1 MMKQGRMDASR
12 NSLTTIFYCV
22 PPQPGGARMAEPKIP
37 PILSISCRYA
47 FSRLMLLLGVEG
59 RAALGV
65 AVDGG
70 QRQWRRWGSIRRR
83 QLAAPLPPLSLSV
96 LVVAT

>member
-1 MMKQGRMDASR
+1 MMKQGRIDASR
-12 NSLTTIFYCV
+12 NSLTIFYCV
-22 PPQPGGARMAEPKIP
+22 PPQPGGAMMAESKIS
-37 PILSISCRYA
+37 PILSISCCYA

-70 QRQWRRWGSIRRR
+70 QRQWH
-83 QLAAPLPPLSLSV
+83 
-96 LVVAT
+96 